1 MSIYNQKY
9 IMKKIIRLTEDDL
22 TRIVKRVIKEQRD
35 NKSSSGSIKDL
46 HLYYISALQDE
57 MVENASIF
65 FEHPRVFRAG
75 IYRILEHAKER
86 LSDEEYKKLVKYCE
100 ELMNS
105 MTDDKN

>member
-1 MSIYNQKY
+1 MGKV
-9 IMKKIIRLTEDDL
+9 IRLTESDL
-22 TRIVKRVIKEQRD
+22 VRLVKRVIKE
-35 NKSSSGSIKDL
+35 SSGSIKDL

-57 MVENASIF
+57 MVDNASIF
-65 FEHPRVFRAG
+65 FGHPRVFRAG

-86 LSDEEYKKLVKYCE
+86 LSDEEYKKLVEYCE

>member
-1 MSIYNQKY
+1 
-9 IMKKIIRLTEDDL
+9 MKKIIRLTEDDL

>member
-1 MSIYNQKY
+1 
-9 IMKKIIRLTEDDL
+9 MKKIIRLTESDL
-22 TRIVKRVIKEQRD
+22 ERIVKRVIKEQRD

-86 LSDEEYKKLVKYCE
+86 LSDEEYKKLVEYCE